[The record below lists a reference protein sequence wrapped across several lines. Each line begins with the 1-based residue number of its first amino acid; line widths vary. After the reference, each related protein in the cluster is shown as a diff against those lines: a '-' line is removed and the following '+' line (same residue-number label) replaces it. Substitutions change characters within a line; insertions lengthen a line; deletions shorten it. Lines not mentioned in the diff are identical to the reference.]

1 MKQRK
6 LKKWVVYT
14 LRFIF
19 IISLLV
25 GISDCGNFKFFV
37 ISHIIALVI
46 LLFSGIVLI
55 KDMNK

>member
-25 GISDCGNFKFFV
+25 GISDCGNFKLFV
-37 ISHIIALVI
+37 ISHIVALAT